1 MVTEGLNN
9 IAVALGK
16 KVRDSLE
23 TEVIELDVAV
33 AQGQH
38 EVDELSSRAES
49 KQQETN
55 KLWQERRDKTRVLLE
70 LESDLRELS
79 RPRDGFPHL
88 NDIGYEDRMHELR
101 RTIQE
106 ASEEM
111 DKRAAWTE

>member
-16 KVRDSLE
+16 KVRDALE
-23 TEVIELDVAV
+23 TEVIEADVALIQANHEYDV
-33 AQGQH
+33 LQGQTREKYN
-38 EVDELSSRAES
+38 EVGTRSLEQKAKLRELHI
-49 KQQETN
+49 
-55 KLWQERRDKTRVLLE
+55 

-79 RPRDGFPHL
+79 RPRDGFPYL